1 LRLALEQEAPGVQQ
15 LPAAAAAVRQKKEAV
30 GGGATIINIYFV
42 TTCPSPPF
50 FLSLYKTNLSG
61 HGSLQYMLSLSL
73 SRSLSCVSM
82 KTTPI
87 FITFFGAGRKNKTAN
102 ALPKKR

>member
-1 LRLALEQEAPGVQQ
+1 VQQ
-15 LPAAAAAVRQKKEAV
+15 LPAAGAAGRQKKEAV

-50 FLSLYKTNLSG
+50 FLSLCKTNLSS
-61 HGSLQYMLSLSL
+61 HGSLQYSLSLSL
-73 SRSLSCVSM
+73 VSM
-82 KTTPI
+82 KTAPI
-87 FITFFGAGRKNKTAN
+87 FIPFFRAGRKNKTAN